1 MSTDQK
7 EITLHFLDYWRV
19 LRIRW
24 PFIVLVFLTVVLT
37 AGVTTYFSKRLYS
50 AAAKVEIRQGDYL
63 MQIFNRQSGSPGGG
77 MGPQRGDPRFL
88 TTQFEIIQ
96 TKEVLYPVIQ
106 NLNLVQK
113 WADQGVTSIGVA
125 YDYLR
130 QNMKVRDLRNTDL
143 IEITVFSENPELA
156 ATIAN
161 AIADQYK
168 KVRTSQVD
176 EWLNRSLD
184 SLKSEVDKQRDA
196 VTVLRKKAAEL
207 RQKYN
212 IIDLNPDQI
221 ANAQQAGDQV
231 YLGIEESVSKER
243 LRVASLRS
251 RYEEIKALNDQ
262 DILRSM
268 ATLEILDPTLQKIFP
283 EMQQVAAEEARLL
296 NAGLGPNHPTIRSL
310 RGTRAE
316 QQRQIEMQISALR
329 TSQANQL
336 RIAEESLNALESEL
350 NDARSAQQGS
360 KSNTVEYIEAKTAYI
375 QALSLLQSA
384 EERLSAEKMQLT
396 MPQSP
401 AIVWELAEPSARPV
415 RPRVLLNMVLGVV
428 VGLVLGIGSA
438 FFLEYLDTSVKTME
452 EVESGLGIPVL
463 AVIPKN
469 MNLLPQTRGLEID
482 SEAYRILRTNVEFN
496 RKNPDANVFTVVSG
510 GAGEGKSTTIA
521 NLAYTFAQGGY
532 NTIVIDA
539 DIRRPTQHKIFG
551 FDNDNGLADHLHDDV
566 PLEEVVKKCSTNDN
580 LYVMTSGHQPSD
592 VVAMLSGQRMEAL
605 LSEVKRRFDIIF
617 IDSPPILGVSD
628 ASVLAS
634 LADLTI
640 IVVQHRR
647 FPKSML
653 LRVKN
658 AILNVGGNVL
668 GVVLN
673 NVDIR
678 HDQNYE
684 YYTSYYKY
692 YSKSQN
698 ESKSKK
704 KREPRSASP
713 EESASQPA
721 GESPSET
728 KREATPK
735 KDFDY

>member
-37 AGVTTYFSKRLYS
+37 AGITTYFSKRLYS

-63 MQIFNRQSGSPGGG
+63 MQIFNRQAPSGGT
-77 MGPQRGDPRFL
+77 GPQRGDPRFL

-106 NLNLVQK
+106 NLGLVQK
-113 WADQGVTSIGVA
+113 WSDEGITSAGVA
-125 YDYLR
+125 YEYLR
-130 QNMKVRDLRNTDL
+130 NNMKVRDLRNTDL
-143 IEITVFSENPELA
+143 IEITVFSSNPELA

-161 AIADQYK
+161 AVADQYK

-176 EWLNRSLD
+176 AWLNQSLVN
-184 SLKSEVDKQRDA
+184 LKDEVDKQKKA
-196 VTVLRKKAAEL
+196 VDELRKVAAGL

-231 YLGIEESVSKER
+231 YLGVEESVSKER

-251 RYEEIKALNDQ
+251 RYEEIKSLSDQ

-268 ATLEILDPTLQKIFP
+268 ATLEILDPTLQKVFP
-283 EMQQVAAEEARLL
+283 EMQQMAAEEARLL

-336 RIAEESLNALESEL
+336 RIAEESLNALEGQLAE
-350 NDARSAQQGS
+350 ARSNQQGA
-360 KSNTVEYIEAKTAYI
+360 KNNTVEYIESKTAYI
-375 QALSLLQSA
+375 QALSLLQAA
-384 EERLSAEKMQLT
+384 EERLSSERMQLT

-401 AIVWELAEPSARPV
+401 AIVWELAEPSPWPV
-415 RPRVLLNMVLGVV
+415 RPRVWLNMVLGVV

-452 EVESGLGIPVL
+452 EVEKGLGIPVL

-469 MNLLPQTRGLEID
+469 MNLLPQTRGLDID

-539 DIRRPTQHKIFG
+539 DVRRPTQHKIFG

-566 PLEEVVKKCSTNDN
+566 PLEEVVKRCATNDK

-592 VVAMLSGQRMEAL
+592 VVAMLSGQRMETL
-605 LSEVKRRFDIIF
+605 LSEMKRRFDIIF

-634 LADLTI
+634 LADLTM

-698 ESKSKK
+698 DSKGKKERQAKRAAEGGGAVAKPEGVKESKKD
-704 KREPRSASP
+704 SAV
-713 EESASQPA
+713 
-721 GESPSET
+721 T
-728 KREATPK
+728 

>member
-1 MSTDQK
+1 MSNDTK
-7 EITLHFLDYWRV
+7 EVSLHFLDYWRV

-24 PFIVLVFLTVVLT
+24 PFIVLIFLTVVLT
-37 AGVTTYFSKRLYS
+37 AGIVTYFMPKQYS
-50 AAAKVEIRQGDYL
+50 ATAKLEIRRGDYL
-63 MQIFNRQSGSPGGG
+63 MQIFNRNQSGGGA
-77 MGPQRGDPRFL
+77 GPERGDPRFL

-106 NLNLVQK
+106 TLQLVQK
-113 WADQGVTSIGVA
+113 WTSDGVTSIGMA
-125 YDYLR
+125 YEKLR
-130 QNMKVRDLRNTDL
+130 SQLQVRDLRNTDL
-143 IEITVFSENPELA
+143 IEITAFSENPELA
-156 ATIAN
+156 ANIAN
-161 AIADQYK
+161 SVAEEYK
-168 KVRTSQVD
+168 KVRMTQVD
-176 EWLNRSLD
+176 EWLNRSLV
-184 SLKSEVDKQRDA
+184 SLQTEVNKQRDQ
-196 VTVLRKKAAEL
+196 VQVLRKKASEL
-207 RQKYN
+207 REKYG

-221 ANAQQAGDQV
+221 INAQQAGDQV
-231 YLGIEESVSKER
+231 YLAIEESVSKER

-251 RYEEIKALNDQ
+251 RYQEIHALKDQ

-283 EMQQVAAEEARLL
+283 EMQALSAEEARLL
-296 NAGLGPNHPTIRSL
+296 NAGLGNNHPTIRSL
-310 RGTRAE
+310 RGSRAE
-316 QQRQIEMQISALR
+316 IQRQIDMQISALR

-336 RIAEESLNALESEL
+336 QIAEESLKALESQL
-350 NDARSAQQGS
+350 QTARGDQQSS
-360 KSNTVEYIEAKTAYI
+360 KGNTVEYIEAKSAYI
-375 QALSLLQSA
+375 QGLALLETA
-384 EERLSAEKMQLT
+384 EQRLSTERMQLT

-401 AIVWELAEPSARPV
+401 ATLWETAEPSTRPV
-415 RPRVLLNMVLGVV
+415 RPRVLLNMILGVV
-428 VGLVLGIGSA
+428 VGLVLGLGSA
-438 FFLEYLDTSVKTME
+438 FFIEYLDTSVKTME
-452 EVESGLGIPVL
+452 EVEAALGVPVL

-469 MNLLPQTRGLEID
+469 MKLLPQTRGLDID

-521 NLAYTFAQGGY
+521 NLAFTFAQGGY
-532 NTIVIDA
+532 NTIIIDA

-551 FDNDNGLADHLHDDV
+551 FPNDHGLADHLHDNL
-566 PLEEVVKKCSTNDN
+566 PLEEVVKQCTTNEN
-580 LYVMTSGHQPSD
+580 LYVMTSGSQPSD

-605 LSEVKRRFDIIF
+605 LAEIKRRFDIIF

-653 LRVKN
+653 MRVKN
-658 AILNVGGNVL
+658 GITNVGGTVL

-673 NVDIR
+673 NVDVR

-692 YSKSQN
+692 YSKSAN
-698 ESKSKK
+698 GENRAS
-704 KREPRSASP
+704 SARK
-713 EESASQPA
+713 A
-721 GESPSET
+721 GEKAELERTAAARTTSRAKTSS
-728 KREATPK
+728 K